1 MITNDDA
8 KIIADQHLEELQK
21 AIGEP
26 VEITKTQEEFFGWVF
41 FYQSQD
47 YLKTGNLSSIL
58 AGNSPF
64 IVDKRDGTV
73 HVLGT
78 SESADFYIK
87 KYAES
92 RA

>member
-1 MITNDDA
+1 MIAIHEA
-8 KIIADQHLEELQK
+8 KVIANEYLENLQK
-21 AIGEP
+21 TIGEP
-26 VEITKTQEEFFGWVF
+26 IEITKIQEESFGWVF

-47 YLKTGNLSSIL
+47 YLKTGSISSIL

-78 SESADFYIK
+78 SEPADFYIK
-87 KYAES
+87 KYAELHG
-92 RA
+92 